1 MAVRDWN
8 PHELETALHAAG
20 YRGPVDSEPLDAS
33 SKAIINVLQ
42 HDGRTSYADLARQ
55 VGLSETAVR
64 QRVQRLTEAGTI
76 QIVAVTDPLQLGF
89 RRQAMVGIKV
99 SGDIVKAADAIAAIP
114 ETDYVVT
121 TAGRFDLIV
130 EIVCEDDDH
139 MLRVVNDQIRSV
151 PGVQSTE
158 AFVYLRLNKQHYDWG
173 TR

>member
-1 MAVRDWN
+1 M
-8 PHELETALHAAG
+8 
-20 YRGPVDSEPLDAS
+20 DSEPLDAS

-64 QRVQRLTEAGTI
+64 QRVQRLTESGTI
-76 QIVAVTDPLQLGF
+76 QVVAVTDPLQLGF

-99 SGDIVKAADAIAAIP
+99 SGDIVRAADAIAAIP

-130 EIVCEDDDH
+130 EVVCEDDDH
-139 MLRVVNDQIRSV
+139 LLRVVNDQIRSI
-151 PGVQSTE
+151 PGVQSSE